1 MRRLNADLILVVA
14 SAGLPALVNF
24 LVAALALHVIDPVLV
39 GRSYA
44 LLALFYVAIDAF
56 NFGAARIYTIDRV
69 RARFPSLLPLDCV
82 SAVGSTV
89 LFCLA
94 CVLLSRTGS
103 IALPNQFAMLVLA
116 PACYGLSHFAL
127 GFFRMTAR
135 NHVVLAIS
143 TASAL
148 SRLAVIAL
156 LAEFDGLRGY
166 FPDLLLLVEAAY
178 GAMLLAAYLWLRRRD
193 SDGREPIRGPEIGLG
208 WYRDFVA
215 QARGDLLS
223 SWYASAVLSG
233 AKHLDVLIVSA
244 VVGPTGAA
252 LYRVAK
258 GFNNLAFNFGQ
269 SFSLAISGSGARV
282 WRLMGGAG
290 FGRKLAASL
299 LTGCVVLTV
308 ASYAMLEVRL
318 FPVHAL
324 GSRANQF
331 AFVFVVLL
339 GACLVFLCRILSLWL
354 YARSRPAFVKMATFE
369 AVLTLALVAVFGWR
383 FEVYGAIGGV
393 GAAALVVL
401 TLSCRLLTTHV
412 VHGTRASQVPVA
424 NPPACTEREPR

>member
-1 MRRLNADLILVVA
+1 MRRVNVDLVHVVA
-14 SAGLPALVNF
+14 SAGVPALVNF
-24 LVAALALHVIDPVLV
+24 LVTALALHILDPVLV

-44 LLALFYVAIDAF
+44 LLALFYAAIDVF

-82 SAVGSTV
+82 SATGSTV

-94 CVLLSRTGS
+94 CALLGHTGS
-103 IALPNQFAMLVLA
+103 IALPNQSAMLMLA
-116 PACYGLSHFAL
+116 PVCYGLSHFAL

-135 NHVVLAIS
+135 NHVVLVIS
-143 TASAL
+143 TVSAL

-156 LAEFDGLRGY
+156 LAEFDSLRPY

-178 GAMLLAAYLWLRRRD
+178 GAMLLGAYLWLRRRD
-193 SDGREPIRGPEIGLG
+193 SSSREPARDPEIGLR

-215 QARGDLLS
+215 QAREDMLS
-223 SWYASAVLSG
+223 SWYANAVLSG
-233 AKHLDVLIVSA
+233 AKHVDVLIVSA
-244 VVGPTGAA
+244 VVGPAGAA

-269 SFSLAISGSGARV
+269 SFSLALSGSGARV
-282 WRLMGGAG
+282 LRLIDGAG
-290 FGRKLAASL
+290 FGRKLAVGL
-299 LTGCVVLTV
+299 LAGGVVLTV
-308 ASYAMLEVRL
+308 LSYALLEVRL

-324 GSRANQF
+324 GSRTSQF

-339 GACLVFLCRILSLWL
+339 GACLVFLCRIVSLWL
-354 YARSRPAFVKMATFE
+354 YAHGRPAFVKMATFE
-369 AVLTLALVAVFGWR
+369 AALTLALVAVFGWR
-383 FEVYGAIGGV
+383 FGVYGAIGAV

-401 TLSCRLLTTHV
+401 TSSCRLLTTQRA
-412 VHGTRASQVPVA
+412 HGVPAPVA
-424 NPPACTEREPR
+424 NPPERAD